1 MSNCV
6 FGCNLVLKLVHS
18 HSGIP
23 RVSAGQPKTQLDIQM
38 HNPNVIRMAPK
49 GCPEMKAE
57 KIEKTETLKTLKK
70 LKKPYITFREIEG
83 GVHLSESYVFFQ
95 FYPSRR
101 DETNIMVYR
110 FRYCCLHLISNHK
123 NFIKH
128 RNSQGL
134 TA

>member
-38 HNPNVIRMAPK
+38 HNPNVIRTAPK

-57 KIEKTETLKTLKK
+57 KNEKTETLKTLKK
-70 LKKPYITFREIEG
+70 LKKNIYNFQRDRG
-83 GVHLSESYVFFQ
+83 GG
-95 FYPSRR
+95 PS
-101 DETNIMVYR
+101 I
-110 FRYCCLHLISNHK
+110 
-123 NFIKH
+123 
-128 RNSQGL
+128 
-134 TA
+134 